1 VQLGRSKL
9 ANWNVVVAVSV
20 CAFLAPYCTSSRADL
35 YLASGNCAIHG
46 EQTGMFKVILLVDM
60 HDTKTAP
67 DISGLS
73 KSLYDPVLDFTI
85 AELEN
90 VPDDAMSLFPEII
103 FQKNVSLVSQIAV
116 PLDNEHLILRGVFY
130 LHDLFDDDFLA
141 LLGDLA
147 SRLPGSTESHNMIAT
162 RRFFDSERLGAAIVE
177 RLPRCL
183 GLQRVLPS
191 MRFIE

>member
-1 VQLGRSKL
+1 M
-9 ANWNVVVAVSV
+9 
-20 CAFLAPYCTSSRADL
+20 
-35 YLASGNCAIHG
+35 I
-46 EQTGMFKVILLVDM
+46 KVIPSVDM

-90 VPDDAMSLFPEII
+90 VSDDAMSLFPEII